1 LHAKFQEAKK
11 EILLMLLLYSPFVWR
26 FSKRNSLY
34 CTHTVAASCVNTN
47 GFLKETPTHTAAAA
61 TTNNN
66 NNNIILIIFFHQFC
80 SVGTSFTGS
89 NAHEI
94 HNNNNSNNH
103 NNNILRVL
111 VVLFGIL
118 RLSCEYGGGLLTNVM
133 L

>member
-1 LHAKFQEAKK
+1 
-11 EILLMLLLYSPFVWR
+11 
-26 FSKRNSLY
+26 
-34 CTHTVAASCVNTN
+34 VNTN
-47 GFLKETPTHTAAAA
+47 GFLKETSTHTAAAA
-61 TTNNN
+61 ATNN